1 MIFNKNLKGNE
12 EVKAMIGFI
21 YKSINFDNLKPYIQ
35 LVTSELEDIITKEVY
50 DYAEEWYLSDDYDN
64 PAHNTDADKLNN
76 ELVNKI
82 QQVIAL
88 GAYLYYVNSN
98 DVEHTNSG
106 RKITIT
112 ETSKQAFAWQIKKD
126 NENIDDLYNRFTDL
140 LLKFMEANPE
150 SDFGLLWMDSD
161 AFKTTKQLLI
171 PNADSFEAYFK
182 INRSRRLYLALA
194 PGMLRIQNQR
204 FAAILKQNLLDKFI
218 KYQQKIDNTTLTDRE
233 MTILNACKLPLALL
247 SIADGI
253 KLLSN
258 KLLPDR
264 MINLYT
270 EVTDGASEKNLTTKD
285 RLIQAATFAKT
296 ADAELRTLQS
306 LISKYYAELN
316 GTLVEEVS
324 LRNTDYEAKVVSL

>member
-1 MIFNKNLKGNE
+1 MIFNKNTKGNE

-35 LVTSELEDIITKEVY
+35 LVTSDVEDIITKEVY
-50 DYAEEWYLSDDYDN
+50 DCAEKWYLSDNYDN
-64 PAHNTDADKLNN
+64 PAHNTDNDKLNN
-76 ELVNKI
+76 ELVHKV

-88 GAYLYYVNSN
+88 GAYLYYVNST

-140 LLKFMEANPE
+140 LLKFLE
-150 SDFGLLWMDSD
+150 SNATADFGLIWMDSE
-161 AFKTTKQLLI
+161 AFKITKELLI
-171 PNADSFEAYFK
+171 PNADSFEIYFK

-194 PGMLRIQNQR
+194 PGMLRIQKER
-204 FAAILKQNLLDKFI
+204 FAAILKQSLLDKFI
-218 KYQQKIDNTTLTDRE
+218 KYQQKIDNTTLTDKE
-233 MTILNACKLPLALL
+233 TAILNACKLPLTLL
-247 SIADGI
+247 SISDGI

-270 EVTDGASEKNLTTKD
+270 EVTDGASEKNVSTND
-285 RLIQAATFAKT
+285 RLIQAATFENIAK
-296 ADAELRTLQS
+296 AQLRKLQYLVS
-306 LISKYYAELN
+306 EYYANLN
-316 GTLVEEVS
+316 GTIVEQTS